1 MKKVNQE
8 GDSSPE
14 HNPRG
19 LREVI
24 CAACGAPYG
33 VVSDLYKIR
42 HCNACGNDGT
52 MTLKIVEAGNQV
64 SMVTIGLGIVQAQRN
79 GKGN

>member
-1 MKKVNQE
+1 MERANQE

-14 HNPRG
+14 YNPGG

-33 VVSDLYKIR
+33 MVSDLYKKR

-52 MTLKIVEAGNQV
+52 MVLKVVEAGNQV
-64 SMVTIGLGIVQAQRN
+64 STVTIGLGIEPTQRD